1 MGNDANTTTCLVC
14 GQRLVKN
21 GKTPAGTQRW
31 RCLNCGSSSVRKRA
45 DLARRNELRE
55 FLQWLL
61 GKQSQQEITN
71 TKTGRSLRRR
81 TSWCWEI
88 EPTLG
93 PVEST
98 YPVVLIDGIYLGSWC
113 LLIAVTEEL
122 QVLAW
127 QWCSKES
134 AAAWTALLTR
144 IPAPLV
150 VVCDGGSEFAS
161 AARSCW
167 PDTKIQRCVFHV
179 QMNIRRHLTLR
190 PRSQAGK
197 DLLKLSRAISR
208 VVDPDSAIKWQL
220 GLQAWWQQ
228 QGHLTKQRS
237 SDGWSSWWTH
247 DRLRKAWLL
256 LSKLSGNGHLFA
268 YVSHGNARTTSPLE
282 DGINN
287 GIRTTLRN
295 HRGMSEAHMKRAA
308 EWFLYTRELTIE
320 HAYALIPTTLT
331 TATLESSAA
340 LDETDDSAAL
350 VAFYDTTLSAEEGL
364 WNRSGWAG
372 RS

>member
-1 MGNDANTTTCLVC
+1 M
-14 GQRLVKN
+14 
-21 GKTPAGTQRW
+21 
-31 RCLNCGSSSVRKRA
+31 
-45 DLARRNELRE
+45 RE